1 MKMKSIAGGFII
13 LIFIFLFSGFSFN
26 IARADDIKWHSYN
39 EGMTLRNKEKKK
51 LFLFFTAE
59 WCSYC
64 TKMVSHTFK
73 DGKVITCINK
83 NFIPVK
89 VDFDRE
95 NKIASSYQVRG
106 LPSIWFV
113 AENGEKISNLPGYI
127 PPDKLFSIIKYIY
140 TDSYKQMSF
149 QKFVEKNEK

>member
-1 MKMKSIAGGFII
+1 MKMKSISGGLIL
-13 LIFIFLFSGFSFN
+13 LIFIFLSGGFSFN
-26 IARADDIKWHSYN
+26 IARADDIKWYSYD
-39 EGMTLRNKEKKK
+39 EGITIQKQETKK

-59 WCSYC
+59 WCAYC
-64 TKMVSHTFK
+64 TKMVSQTFK
-73 DGKVITCINK
+73 DSKVITCINK

-127 PPDKLFSIIKYIY
+127 PPDKLLSIIKYIY
-140 TDSYKQMSF
+140 TNSYKQISF
-149 QKFVEKNEK
+149 QKFIEKDEK